1 MWKRKRKGGEGGGGQ
16 PPGRDW
22 GGRNIISFLF
32 SVPFLPKSF
41 SPLLGVGFEWPAE
54 EARTWV
60 FKDFI
65 KLAGG
70 FHFDMATVAGRLF
83 RFLMNHKENVGTL
96 VITYGVK

>member
-1 MWKRKRKGGEGGGGQ
+1 M
-16 PPGRDW
+16 
-22 GGRNIISFLF
+22 IFFVLFLSHF
-32 SVPFLPKSF
+32 SSQVILRWW
-41 SPLLGVGFEWPAE
+41 GVGFEWPAE